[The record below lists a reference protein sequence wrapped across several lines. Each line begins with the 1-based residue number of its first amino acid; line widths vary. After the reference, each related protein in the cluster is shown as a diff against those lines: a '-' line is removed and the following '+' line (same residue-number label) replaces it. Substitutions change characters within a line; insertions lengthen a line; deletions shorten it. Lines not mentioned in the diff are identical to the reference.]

1 MAHITAAEID
11 PIAHAAN
18 LEKTIDRVTFA
29 SFGAEAIDAD
39 DGTFDIVVMLKSLHH
54 VPTDLMDA
62 AFGEIHRVL
71 KPGGLVYISEPVF
84 AGELNEVIR
93 LFHDEEQVRLAAF
106 HAVQR
111 AVESGRYELTEERF
125 FLNPVRLESFAQFR
139 HGILDA
145 THTQHNVS
153 DELLLRVQ
161 DKFESFA
168 PTSADAPYYFETPN
182 RVDLL
187 RAL

>member
-1 MAHITAAEID
+1 MTALKNTLIILSICGTIAASAQETTGGIVGTVTSEDGMALPGATVKLAD
-11 PIAHAAN
+11 PERGLQRSVLSNEGGIY
-18 LEKTIDRVTFA
+18 K
-29 SFGAEAIDAD
+29 FGA
-39 DGTFDIVVMLKSLHH
+39 
-54 VPTDLMDA
+54 
-62 AFGEIHRVL
+62 
-71 KPGGLVYISEPVF
+71 
-84 AGELNEVIR
+84 
-93 LFHDEEQVRLAAF
+93 LAP
-106 HAVQR
+106 
-111 AVESGRYELTEERF
+111 GRYELTEERC

-168 PTSADAPYYFETPN
+168 PTSAHAPYYFETPN